1 MCLFFC
7 KRLAYHLPRLKMK
20 LDVYYEVVYTV
31 VYDNEFSL
39 QKPLQLAFKMTLSI
53 YNVVVVYSPALSI
66 QFGHVVN
73 RKRDRK
79 NSTQFLY

>member
-1 MCLFFC
+1 
-7 KRLAYHLPRLKMK
+7 MK

-53 YNVVVVYSPALSI
+53 YTML
-66 QFGHVVN
+66 
-73 RKRDRK
+73 
-79 NSTQFLY
+79 LYIPPPYPSNLDMWLIEKEIVKIRHSF